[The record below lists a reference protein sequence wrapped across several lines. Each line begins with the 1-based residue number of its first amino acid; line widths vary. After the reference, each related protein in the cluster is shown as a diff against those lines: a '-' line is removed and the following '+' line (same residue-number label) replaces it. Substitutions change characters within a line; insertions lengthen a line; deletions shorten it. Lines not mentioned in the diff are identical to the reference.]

1 MEDTGADNLRP
12 YRVQRFDLWW
22 PYSWRIKEG
31 NKEVNK
37 KGMRTME
44 DYKLNTYA
52 DGFGVWHCK
61 ITYPGGIGN
70 TWKAEA
76 IAAKSMRAAK
86 RAIRRAIVERSEPVK
101 VKRLNY
107 KVAANDSCSV
117 NHLHSLTIAEA

>member
-1 MEDTGADNLRP
+1 MSKD
-12 YRVQRFDLWW
+12 Q
-22 PYSWRIKEG
+22 EG
-31 NKEVNK
+31 NEA
-37 KGMRTME
+37 MP

-52 DGFGVWHCK
+52 NGFGMWHCQ

-70 TWKAEA
+70 TGEAEA

-86 RAIRRAIVERSEPVK
+86 RAIRAAIVERMEPK
-101 VKRLNY
+101 QTRRLRY

>member
-1 MEDTGADNLRP
+1 M
-12 YRVQRFDLWW
+12 
-22 PYSWRIKEG
+22 
-31 NKEVNK
+31 NK
-37 KGMRTME
+37 KGIENME

-52 DGFGVWHCK
+52 DGFGIWHCQ

-70 TWKAEA
+70 TWQAEA

-86 RAIRRAIVERSEPVK
+86 RAIRAAIVERMDPTPC
-101 VKRLNY
+101 KRLSY